1 MSSESGITLPT
12 KWSLFPPPA
21 PAKLALL
28 ASDRDPSWQLRT
40 YSPHPQ
46 FRKATSRVQC
56 TFPRG
61 GQAENSIV
69 DEWMRFE
76 SGEKFTNQS
85 LGFVVDMFPQIVEMY
100 RTDAEGRASSVE
112 RELRSIGAVD
122 LRNWGLMWYPTLLL
136 NLDMKKVL
144 PPEGVEWLFVRVR
157 AKQIR
162 DGRMDLEVVVLDEEE
177 DLVAISNHVSLI
189 VSVERNTAGR
199 KEDVNVITKL

>member
-1 MSSESGITLPT
+1 
-12 KWSLFPPPA
+12 
-21 PAKLALL
+21 
-28 ASDRDPSWQLRT
+28 
-40 YSPHPQ
+40 
-46 FRKATSRVQC
+46 
-56 TFPRG
+56 
-61 GQAENSIV
+61 
-69 DEWMRFE
+69 MRFE

-85 LGFVVDMFPQIVEMY
+85 LGFVVDMIPQIVEMY

-112 RELRSIGAVD
+112 RELKSIGAVD

-177 DLVAISNHVSLI
+177 DLVAISNHVS
-189 VSVERNTAGR
+189 
-199 KEDVNVITKL
+199 